1 MVNLDK
7 LAINTGNPMF
17 AAGIIPSDSDI
28 NTYCLNTFE
37 DPNQCS
43 SKLDTVALKS
53 FLQTNCVD
61 KQLQKCQI
69 MNLQQYLKETPA
81 TGTTSPCF

>member
-1 MVNLDK
+1 MGTGEATALSIDCPNGTVINLDK

-37 DPNQCS
+37 DPDQC
-43 SKLDTVALKS
+43 
-53 FLQTNCVD
+53 
-61 KQLQKCQI
+61 
-69 MNLQQYLKETPA
+69 
-81 TGTTSPCF
+81 